1 MSSPLSAMTCRRV
14 DGRTCWIRIE
24 PQQALTLPYSDSFA
38 LATLLEV
45 YGGLVQLGSRM
56 LWDRDIS
63 GPLAPALE
71 AATGLKPVDF
81 MCLLCDSPGELE
93 ALVARYVSFRGYRD
107 VAGFTVPAAFRPDA
121 DGLFVATRWWASDD
135 ERDDAQSRLSAELD
149 AWYAQDYAHRYEG
162 GPPATLTEP
171 AITMVIEATRP
182 EWLAHM
188 RPGMGWDGYAFDDVA
203 PRFP

>member
-1 MSSPLSAMTCRRV
+1 MSSPLSAMTCLRV

-24 PQQALTLPYSDSFA
+24 PMQALTLPYSDAFA
-38 LATLLEV
+38 LETLLEV
-45 YGGLVQLGSRM
+45 YGGVVRLGEQM
-56 LWDRDIS
+56 LWSWDIV

-71 AATGLKPVDF
+71 GETGLSRLEVMSALADN
-81 MCLLCDSPGELE
+81 PGAME

-121 DGLFVATRWWASDD
+121 DGLYVPKHWWTTDR
-135 ERDDAQSRLSAELD
+135 ERDEAHALLSEELE
-149 AWYAQDYAHRYEG
+149 AWYVQHYAHEEEG
-162 GPPATLTEP
+162 GPPPTLTEP

-188 RPGMGWDGYAFDDVA
+188 RPGMGWDGYSFDSAAPAF
-203 PRFP
+203 P